1 VLDDFHAPP
10 LYIWRMTSVTE
21 HHESRI
27 VPHSA
32 DVMYRIVADVERYPE
47 FLPWVIALRL
57 LSREENAMTAEMA
70 VGYGPFRERYTSK
83 VSLDPTA
90 RKIDVVAIKGPFRKL
105 ENHWQFT
112 REDPLNGKER
122 CRIDFSIA
130 FEFRNPLMQAAARK
144 AFEAVLLKMTDAFVA
159 RAGQILA

>member
-1 VLDDFHAPP
+1 VAD
-10 LYIWRMTSVTE
+10 YIWRMTE
-21 HHESRI
+21 HRESRT
-27 VPHSA
+27 VPYSA

-47 FLPWVIALRL
+47 FLPWVIALRV
-57 LSREENAMTAEMA
+57 LSREENALTAEMA

-83 VSLDPTA
+83 VSLDPAA
-90 RKIDVVAIKGPFRKL
+90 RRIDVVAIKGPFRKL
-105 ENHWQFT
+105 ENHWRFT
-112 REDPLNGKER
+112 PEGPLNGKKC

-159 RAGQILA
+159 RAAQLLA

>member
-1 VLDDFHAPP
+1 MLDDFQAPP

-21 HHESRI
+21 HSESRT
-27 VPHSA
+27 VPYSA
-32 DVMYRIVADVERYPE
+32 DVMYRIVADVERYPD

-57 LSREENAMTAEMA
+57 LSREENALTAEMA

-83 VSLDPTA
+83 LKLDPAA
-90 RKIDVVAIKGPFRKL
+90 RTIDVAAAKGPFRKL
-105 ENHWQFT
+105 ENHWRFT
-112 REDPLNGKER
+112 PENDG
-122 CRIDFSIA
+122 CRIDFSVA

-159 RAGQILA
+159 RAGQLLT

>member
-1 VLDDFHAPP
+1 VRSDFHAPP

-21 HHESRI
+21 HRESRS

-32 DVMYRIVADVERYPE
+32 ELMYSIVADVERYPE

-57 LSREENAMTAEMA
+57 LSRGENTMTAEMA
-70 VGYGPFRERYTSK
+70 VGYGPFRERYTSR
-83 VSLDPTA
+83 VSLDPAA
-90 RKIDVVAIKGPFRKL
+90 RTIDVAAIKGPFRQL
-105 ENHWQFT
+105 DNHWRFT
-112 REDPLNGKER
+112 PEDGG

-159 RAGQILA
+159 RAAQWAT